1 MFFNSFKNRIEIQF
15 VNQLL
20 HRQKKMKYLQGII
33 LLLLFASG
41 CATNKNLKTSEKY
54 IFERFKSKN
63 GYSTL
68 ILKAYDYEYENQLSP
83 RIYINDLYF
92 DFSFDSESKIIKP
105 FNVPI
110 EQEGKYTI
118 RFSYLGRLPVEIPDF
133 FIKKGDSIVISAYLK
148 EDPTP
153 LH

>member
-1 MFFNSFKNRIEIQF
+1 MISISLILIFISCAASKEITSNRNYTF
-15 VNQLL
+15 DK
-20 HRQKKMKYLQGII
+20 H
-33 LLLLFASG
+33 
-41 CATNKNLKTSEKY
+41 
-54 IFERFKSKN
+54 KSKN

-68 ILKAYDYEYENQLSP
+68 ILKAYDYEYENQLGP
-83 RIYINDLYF
+83 RVYINDLYF

-105 FNVPI
+105 FDVSV

-118 RFSYLGRLPVEIPDF
+118 RFSYLGRLPVKIPDF